1 MNKLSKSTPASIKI
15 MNRELIINKLKNKP
29 KQSRANLS
37 QSTGL
42 SKPTV
47 SSIVKELIKE
57 GLIFEV
63 GEGTSTGGK
72 RPVNLVYNPDY
83 NYVVGIAIENNI
95 IYFSLGNMNGELISI
110 FSKKIEN
117 PEKSEL
123 VLSVIIDGI
132 FELLKNTKV
141 DEEKIIGIVIGVPG
155 IKQDSDNL
163 IRSSPTIHWGG
174 INLKK
179 EIKEKLGKEVI
190 IENDVNLM
198 TIGEHYKGQAKNI
211 NDFVY
216 LFIGNGIGSG
226 IFLNGKFIK
235 GFHSAAGEIG
245 YMMIGDKENL
255 KQNTGVFEKNYGL
268 LGVIEK
274 LKKLNIQLNYKDSDS
289 LLEILQKNKKNKM
302 VKEILDD
309 TITHWAEATINII
322 SVIDPETVILS
333 GELLNMEKT
342 SLNSFK
348 EFVYNHAPQGTKL
361 KKAKLGFQ
369 AGIYGAFH
377 LGLDYFHKEGFQNSK
392 Q

>member
-1 MNKLSKSTPASIKI
+1 

-95 IYFSLGNMNGELISI
+95 MYFSLGNMNGELISI

-179 EIKEKLGKEVI
+179 EIKEKLGKDVI
-190 IENDVNLM
+190 IENDVSLM

-226 IFLNGKFIK
+226 TFLNGRFIK

-268 LGVIEK
+268 LGDIEK

-289 LLEILQKNKKNKM
+289 LLEI
-302 VKEILDD
+302 
-309 TITHWAEATINII
+309 
-322 SVIDPETVILS
+322 
-333 GELLNMEKT
+333 
-342 SLNSFK
+342 
-348 EFVYNHAPQGTKL
+348 
-361 KKAKLGFQ
+361 
-369 AGIYGAFH
+369 
-377 LGLDYFHKEGFQNSK
+377 
-392 Q
+392 